1 MAPRQNQLCSGNA
14 LARMRPVA
22 DGRVRYMIASPSPIA
37 SGMPVIDHEA
47 LSPLRRKGFVF
58 WFSRCAVGL
67 WRGPFAYKA
76 QALTAFLFTVVLL
89 ALATQYRMNVWYRD
103 FFNALER
110 KDGTALV
117 DQVLIF
123 VPLALASIALM
134 ILGVWGRMT
143 LQRKWRE
150 WLSRHLIEQWL
161 TNGRYRS
168 LALVNDNQNPEYR
181 IAEDVRVSTEA
192 PVDLV
197 FGLATSLLTAIIFIE
212 VLWRVGGR
220 IDTIIAGWHL
230 VLPGYLVIAAII
242 YAMITS
248 TAMLFIGRRLVH
260 VFEGK
265 NQAESELRGAAT
277 RIRENALQ
285 DDNLAD
291 RVALETSLDMVVRR
305 WTDLCWQFM
314 QTTFISH
321 GNFLLAPV
329 VGLALC
335 APRYLAGSMSLGEVT
350 QAAAAFVTVQQA
362 FNWLVDNYAR
372 LADWASSANRVSSL
386 IVSIEQI
393 DHPAP
398 DGLRPPAVPSQPR
411 RTMLQPDEGYR

>member
-1 MAPRQNQLCSGNA
+1 
-14 LARMRPVA
+14 
-22 DGRVRYMIASPSPIA
+22 
-37 SGMPVIDHEA
+37 MPVIDHEA

-197 FGLATSLLTAIIFIE
+197 FGLATGKPLNFEPTPGYVGSLLYLAILGSVVTFACY
-212 VLWRVGGR
+212 LTLQGR
-220 IDTIIAGWHL
+220 IGAARAGYIGVMTPIIA
-230 VLPGYLVIAAII
+230 
-242 YAMITS
+242 
-248 TAMLFIGRRLVH
+248 
-260 VFEGK
+260 
-265 NQAESELRGAAT
+265 
-277 RIRENALQ
+277 
-285 DDNLAD
+285 
-291 RVALETSLDMVVRR
+291 
-305 WTDLCWQFM
+305 
-314 QTTFISH
+314 
-321 GNFLLAPV
+321 
-329 VGLALC
+329 
-335 APRYLAGSMSLGEVT
+335 
-350 QAAAAFVTVQQA
+350 
-362 FNWLVDNYAR
+362 
-372 LADWASSANRVSSL
+372 L
-386 IVSIEQI
+386 IVSFFFEKFALGWLTVFGITLSVLGNAVI
-393 DHPAP
+393 
-398 DGLRPPAVPSQPR
+398 LRGKSEPKGDA
-411 RTMLQPDEGYR
+411 TA